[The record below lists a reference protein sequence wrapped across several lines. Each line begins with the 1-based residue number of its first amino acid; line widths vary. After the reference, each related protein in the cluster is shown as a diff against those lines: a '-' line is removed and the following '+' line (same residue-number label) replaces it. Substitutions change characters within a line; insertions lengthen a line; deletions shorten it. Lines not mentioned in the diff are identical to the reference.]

1 MLFDVHAPRC
11 PPLDVMVFGPGL
23 WPLACPS
30 EACPSD
36 PCRRH
41 RHGNTGFGVVLL
53 SLLPCTSRVRLH
65 FLRCLNTS
73 AYLITS
79 WGTSE
84 RYSGTFPA
92 KRDPEQP
99 QAHPRAEDPQCKAI
113 TGHSSPTDRPE
124 DPNDTRRPPPSPL
137 FSTPYDHNQG
147 KPMVVRHGNVY
158 LPPQSRTWMR
168 DGLCRG
174 VYYIVVFS
182 IGNTRITGPPHI
194 YSIYEAPPTTF
205 VATRRSAFVEINKMF
220 ISPLTSS
227 DI

>member
-1 MLFDVHAPRC
+1 MVPRPVATPSPPLVLFLSTTSALGPSWSILIIIPTHDHALRCPCPSMPPPRC
-11 PPLDVMVFGPGL
+11 HGVRSRPL
-23 WPLACPS
+23 
-30 EACPSD
+30 ACPSD

-53 SLLPCTSRVRLH
+53 SLLPCTIRVRLR

-99 QAHPRAEDPQCKAI
+99 QAHPRAEDPQCKAL

-137 FSTPYDHNQG
+137 FSTPYDHDQVNLWLI
-147 KPMVVRHGNVY
+147 RHGNVY
-158 LPPQSRTWMR
+158 LPPQGRTWMR

-182 IGNTRITGPPHI
+182 R
-194 YSIYEAPPTTF
+194 
-205 VATRRSAFVEINKMF
+205 
-220 ISPLTSS
+220 
-227 DI
+227 